1 MTSIDAL
8 KFPANPHKYSIFL
21 TNILTKSGALTK
33 P

>member
-1 MTSIDAL
+1 MTSISAL
-8 KFPANPHKYSIFL
+8 KSPENPHKYSTFL